1 MDSLTHI
8 IGAGLAGLAAAI
20 KLTEAGQRVVLH
32 EAAPHAGGRC
42 RSYFDRTLNATIDN
56 GNHLVL
62 SGNRDTLAYVQA
74 IGAQDQLQGPEH
86 ANFPFFDLSSGARWN
101 VNLSMGKIPAWI
113 FDAARRPPG
122 TRPQDFLALLR
133 LLRAR
138 PHQTFADL
146 ELCSGPLWERL
157 VRPLFLAV
165 LNTEPAEGS
174 AWLARNVMLETLVA
188 GGRACRP
195 LVALHGLGP
204 AFIEPALRYL
214 EQRGAAIHLGH
225 RLRGVELG
233 AGQRM
238 AALDFDTGRLALGEH
253 DAVIL
258 AVPPNV
264 AQTLL
269 PGITAPAS
277 YRAIVNL
284 HYGVA
289 PPAGCAP
296 ITGMLNSMSE
306 WLFAFDGRLS
316 VTISGADRL
325 LDLDRE
331 ELARLGWAEVAAAAG
346 LPLEPMPVWQ
356 VVRERRAT
364 FAAVPEAEA
373 LRPATRT
380 AWRNV
385 MLAGDWTA
393 TGLPATIE
401 GAIRSGNQAARF
413 LLRDTH

>member
-1 MDSLTHI
+1 MDQQTHI
-8 IGAGLAGLAAAI
+8 VGAGLAGLAAAI
-20 KLTEAGQRVVLH
+20 KLSQAGQRVVLH

-74 IGAQDQLQGPEH
+74 IGAQDQLIGPDR
-86 ANFPFFDLSSGARWN
+86 AIFPFFDLASGERWN

-113 FDAARRPPG
+113 FDASRRPPG
-122 TRPQDFLALLR
+122 TRPQDFLVLLR

-138 PHQTFADL
+138 PHQTFEDL
-146 ELCSGPLWERL
+146 KLCSGPLWERL
-157 VRPLFLAV
+157 LRPLFLAV

-174 AWLARNVMLETLVA
+174 AWLARNVVLETLVA
-188 GGRACRP
+188 GGSACRP
-195 LVALHGLGP
+195 LVARHGLGA
-204 AFIEPALRYL
+204 AFVEPALREL
-214 EQRGAAIHLGH
+214 EQRGAVIHLGH
-225 RLRGVELG
+225 RLRSIAFGE
-233 AGQRM
+233 QRLT
-238 AALDFDTGRLALGEH
+238 ALDFDTGPVTLGEH
-253 DAVIL
+253 DSVIL

-264 AQTLL
+264 AQALL
-269 PGITAPAS
+269 PGLSAPS
-277 YRAIVNL
+277 EYRAIVNL
-284 HYGVA
+284 HYGVT
-289 PPAGCAP
+289 PPPGCAP

-364 FAAVPEAEA
+364 FAALPEAEA
-373 LRPATRT
+373 SRPATRT

-401 GAIRSGNQAARF
+401 GAIRSGNQAARY
-413 LLRDTH
+413 LMRDTYK